1 MCKTPDVNTFNISM
15 TPIRTIASLLLLAM
29 LLYAN
34 TFKHDYALD
43 DSIVIKENMFTKQ
56 GVSGLSGIF
65 TKDTFYGFFKKE
77 GKDNL
82 VVGGRYR
89 PMSLA
94 FFAVGWSI
102 WGNNPTLF
110 HISNVFFYGLCCFLI
125 FLLLSRLKLSKDIM
139 NGWFPYL
146 VAIIFLVHPIH
157 TEVVANIKGLDEIFS
172 LSGSLL
178 ACYLI
183 LKAINQNSIKYHF
196 AAMLAFFFALMSK
209 ENAITFIAVIPLTL
223 VLLNKNKLS
232 QALKHSWSLWIAV
245 IVFLTIRTSIL
256 GINFGDVPQELM
268 NNPFLKI
275 EGNMFVP
282 FTFSEKMANIF
293 FCLGQYL
300 KLFMVP
306 YPLTHDYYP
315 FFVDLKS
322 FGDLFVIFSVIT
334 HLALCVFAVKNFKKQ
349 PIFTYSIAFY
359 LITLSVVSNII
370 FPVGTNMAER
380 FLFMPSVG
388 ISILIVYTIHK
399 ILSNKN
405 AKIITSYILIAIFSV
420 ITFGR
425 NPVWKNDF
433 TLFTTDVK
441 TSHNSA
447 KANNAAGGA
456 LQAEARNEKNEE
468 KKKMMLRQSTV
479 YLKKAI
485 ELHPNYKNAYLL
497 LGNSYFYLE
506 NYKSAISVYEG
517 ALRIDPQYQDAL
529 KNLSVSYR
537 ELGKIEGEQNNNI
550 KNAINYLSK
559 AFQLNDTDPET
570 VRLLG
575 VAHGVANDHNS
586 AIQYFE
592 QLTTMIPDSAL
603 AYVILFKAYKN
614 AGFEDQAENAYKK
627 AIRLD
632 PNAFKN

>member
-1 MCKTPDVNTFNISM
+1 MCKTLKLNPFNTSM
-15 TPIRTIASLLLLAM
+15 SPVGAIASLLLLAM

-56 GVSGLSGIF
+56 GISGLSGIF

-82 VVGGRYR
+82 VAGGRYR

-110 HISNVFFYGLCCFLI
+110 HISNVLFYGLCCFLI
-125 FLLLSRLKLSKDIM
+125 YLILSRLKLTKDIM

-146 VAIIFLVHPIH
+146 VAVVFLVHPIH

-178 ACYLI
+178 ACFLV
-183 LKAINQNSIKYHF
+183 LKSINQHAVKYQI
-196 AAMLAFFFALMSK
+196 AAMFAFFFALMSK
-209 ENAITFIAVIPLTL
+209 ENAITFVAVIPLTL
-223 VLLNKNKLS
+223 ILLNNNKLW
-232 QALKHSWSLWIAV
+232 QAIKYSWPLWVATI
-245 IVFLTIRTSIL
+245 IFLIIRTSIL
-256 GINFGDVPQELM
+256 GFDFGDAPKELM

-282 FTFSEKMANIF
+282 FSFSEKMANIF

-300 KLFMVP
+300 KLFIVP

-315 FFVDLKS
+315 YFVELKS
-322 FGDLFVIFSVIT
+322 FSDLFVVFSVII
-334 HLALCVFAVKNFKKQ
+334 HLALGVFAVLNFKKH
-349 PIFTYSIAFY
+349 PIFSYCIAFY
-359 LITLSVVSNII
+359 LITLSIVSNVV

-380 FLFMPSVG
+380 FVFMPSLG
-388 ISILIVYTIHK
+388 ISILMVYTIHK
-399 ILSNKN
+399 FMSDRQ
-405 AKIITSYILIAIFSV
+405 AKIVASCILITIFSG
-420 ITFGR
+420 ITIGR
-425 NPVWKNDF
+425 NPVWKNDL

-456 LQAEARNEKNEE
+456 LQAEARNEKDEAK
-468 KKKMMLRQSTV
+468 KKKMLKQSV
-479 YLKKAI
+479 DYLKKAI

-506 NYKSAISVYEG
+506 NYRSAIKIYEG

-529 KNLSVSYR
+529 NNLSVSYR
-537 ELGKIEGEQNNNI
+537 ELGKMEGEQNNNI
-550 KNAINYLSK
+550 GNAINYLSK
-559 AFQLNDTDPET
+559 SFQLNDTDPET

-575 VAHGVANDHNS
+575 VAHGIANDHGS
-586 AIQYFE
+586 AIRYFE

-614 AGFEDQAENAYKK
+614 AGFDDQAENAYKK

-632 PNAFKN
+632 PDAFKK

>member
-1 MCKTPDVNTFNISM
+1 MCKTSKLNPFKTSV
-15 TPIRTIASLLLLAM
+15 TPVGAITSLLILAM

-65 TKDTFYGFFKKE
+65 SKDTFYGFFKKE
-77 GKDNL
+77 GKENL

-110 HISNVFFYGLCCFLI
+110 HILNVFFYGLCCFLI
-125 FLLLSRLKLSKDIM
+125 YLLISRLKLTKDIM

-146 VAIIFLVHPIH
+146 VAIVFLVHPIH
-157 TEVVANIKGLDEIFS
+157 TEVVANIKGLDEILS

-178 ACYLI
+178 ACYFI
-183 LKAINQNSIKYHF
+183 LKAVNQNSFKFHL
-196 AAMLAFFFALMSK
+196 AAMVAFFFALMSK
-209 ENAITFIAVIPLTL
+209 ENAITFLAIIPLTL
-223 VLLNKNKLS
+223 VLLNKNKLRL
-232 QALKHSWSLWIAV
+232 ALKHSWSLWIAV

-256 GINFGDVPQELM
+256 GFNFGDAPQELM

-300 KLFMVP
+300 KLFVIP

-322 FGDLFVIFSVIT
+322 FSDLFVIFSVII
-334 HLALCVFAVKNFKKQ
+334 HIALCVFAVMNFKKQ
-349 PIFTYSIAFY
+349 PIFSYCITFY
-359 LITLSVVSNII
+359 LITLSIVSNIV

-399 ILSNKN
+399 FLSDRK
-405 AKIITSYILIAIFSV
+405 AKIITSFILIAIFSG
-420 ITFGR
+420 ITIGR

-433 TLFTTDVK
+433 TLFTTDVN

-468 KKKMMLRQSTV
+468 NKKKMLRQSIV

-550 KNAINYLSK
+550 NNAINYLSK
-559 AFQLNDTDPET
+559 AFQLNDSDPEI

-592 QLTTMIPDSAL
+592 QLTTMIPDSAV

-627 AIRLD
+627 AIRLN
-632 PNAFKN
+632 PNAFKK